1 MLLSE
6 HELIIRIDL
15 KALDIACEQKPP
27 KGKALDLGGF
37 DIFQM
42 DTKTSSSNLAN
53 PSASANPND
62 NQSSGGNNSSGG
74 TSQKVRI
81 GVGVGVGVG
90 VGGALI
96 LLPLAFCLLRRRK
109 QAQAQAQ
116 AQGLGSAP
124 DGYNVIPVSDQKPHT
139 IVEAPGHGN
148 EPAELASGMSYERH
162 ELAASP
168 LPGK

>member
-1 MLLSE
+1 M
-6 HELIIRIDL
+6 
-15 KALDIACEQKPP
+15 DIACEQKPP

-53 PSASANPND
+53 SSASAIPND
-62 NQSSGGNNSSGG
+62 NQSSSGG
-74 TSQKVRI
+74 TSQKVKI

-109 QAQAQAQ
+109 QAQVQL
-116 AQGLGSAP
+116 QGLGSAP
-124 DGYNVIPVSDQKPHT
+124 DSYNVIPVSDQKPHA